1 MTQTPNSIKRIHES
15 FNNAFN
21 NKRIVFWYDSE
32 SEWTEEFDSYKE
44 SNIKKYSINRN
55 EFSVKVK
62 ICRSSADQ
70 KYLLY
75 FRSPKP
81 TDENNWLLD
90 FLLAGYE
97 FKADRASL
105 DIQEAG
111 LSLEFKELAQKHKS
125 FFRAPSRCK
134 KLKNL
139 LRPNDDEKAKR
150 NQCEYEIPNWRRWH
164 NEPDRQ

>member
-15 FNNAFN
+15 INNAFN
-21 NKRIVFWYDSE
+21 NHRIVFWYDSE

-44 SNIKKYSINRN
+44 SNITKYSIDRN

-62 ICRSSADQ
+62 ISRASSDQ

-90 FLLAGYE
+90 VLLAGYE

-105 DIQEAG
+105 DIQMAG
-111 LSLEFKELAQKHKS
+111 LPLEFKGLAQKHKS
-125 FFRAPSRCK
+125 FFRASSRCK
-134 KLKNL
+134 KLKDL
-139 LRPNDDEKAKR
+139 LLPNDDEKAKR

-164 NEPDRQ
+164 DEPDRQ